1 MEVRWKRS
9 IMNENGLSFLIKVL
23 SDIESSNSM
32 SIEVDNDSSSVFE
45 FDIEDLIE
53 IERRNGEGLADE
65 SGDE

>member
-1 MEVRWKRS
+1 
-9 IMNENGLSFLIKVL
+9 MNENGLSFLIKVL

-53 IERRNGEGLADE
+53 IERRNGEGFANE
-65 SGDE
+65 SGDK